1 MSVAKRAELSGSSSV
16 SEPVTSG
23 SAVSKNTAVPALSS
37 ADTDRYHTLSK
48 HTATSSKKP
57 AFNLAA
63 FGNVSLSN
71 GESSILIR
79 SELGDSP
86 FYLGKTRYGGA
97 AAVVRQ
103 PKVRNTPY
111 QVPVRRLMKTKQLN
125 TQSCGRMSLTA
136 RRILQSLEM
145 PLDRN
150 GMDINTYFQ
159 AQMQKTVDGKAV
171 TPEQNTEQSGLSYPN
186 FNLSAANGLSP
197 GVDNEGNNMTQE
209 RSDFVATKP
218 PEEEEMEVPVL
229 QRITVPITSSSQP
242 PVKFSSS
249 VMTSSPSP
257 IIPAQSLTNKIGLT
271 ITVPVVKTAELSGSS
286 SNSGPI
292 TSSSGFTSP
301 KTDSLEA
308 QPTTTDAVVYTR
320 PAISS
325 FSPGGM
331 RLSESLKARSPW
343 QCDICLL
350 PNKVTDNKCIAC
362 QARKFPPNTSAQ
374 QIGIRTPSGSG
385 RATLCALETGLGDKF
400 KPVVGTRD
408 CDTFLVQNQ
417 LEVIKCAASET
428 LKSATGIKRV
438 LTLPVASESAVTVAS
453 SSSGCT
459 VTTGALRKKFKR
471 PVRSWQC
478 PLCCLYNNAEDEKC
492 VSCMCEK
499 PGPPATSATG
509 SIFGSSTSSSRAA
522 VAASV
527 YGQAS
532 SEGSSV
538 FSNSARSIMSQS
550 LLFTK
555 ESKSATTS
563 RKGTAVTPCDSGAG
577 GGSSN
582 TARSGFNFGAATT
595 PSAAGYSFIVDRG
608 PSAPPASPSFGVNQT
623 PTFGQSQGAS
633 QPNTPGFGFVSSGT
647 LFSAGSQAIPP
658 AIWRTS
664 SSGQAVLGQQ
674 RGQSAFYSG
683 TAPNSREQ
691 DHDPSVKG
699 SQHFVRRT
707 QHLSARSP

>member
-257 IIPAQSLTNKIGLT
+257 IIPAQSLTNKVQISSSNNTGHSISRISTPIVQSVQGDIGLT

-385 RATLCALETGLGDKF
+385 RATLCALET
-400 KPVVGTRD
+400 
-408 CDTFLVQNQ
+408 
-417 LEVIKCAASET
+417 
-428 LKSATGIKRV
+428 
-438 LTLPVASESAVTVAS
+438 
-453 SSSGCT
+453 
-459 VTTGALRKKFKR
+459 
-471 PVRSWQC
+471 
-478 PLCCLYNNAEDEKC
+478 
-492 VSCMCEK
+492 
-499 PGPPATSATG
+499 GPPATSATG